1 METSTWSD
9 QELLNKLKVIKFGNA
24 LDKAMNVSYQEA
36 FEILDKC
43 AEDQSLCSFYLMEL
57 AKSPDVR
64 NLTTE
69 SISKIKSE
77 VNVGVSWDQKEGF
90 KAKGNWTT
98 NFEGNPKDLQK
109 AQQEGVRYVEGVKSS
124 VAKAISNISDLVPEV
139 LSKSKNALITGAVTA
154 GILAMP
160 TAIISANAFIA
171 TNSPTYH
178 QSLDNARHNFS
189 CMEDFGS
196 SDSNKSI
203 EDRLVKL
210 KKHKSAK
217 F

>member
-24 LDKAMNVSYQEA
+24 LDKAMNVSSQEA

-77 VNVGVSWDQKEGF
+77 VNVGVS
-90 KAKGNWTT
+90 
-98 NFEGNPKDLQK
+98 
-109 AQQEGVRYVEGVKSS
+109 
-124 VAKAISNISDLVPEV
+124 
-139 LSKSKNALITGAVTA
+139 
-154 GILAMP
+154 
-160 TAIISANAFIA
+160 
-171 TNSPTYH
+171 
-178 QSLDNARHNFS
+178 
-189 CMEDFGS
+189 
-196 SDSNKSI
+196 
-203 EDRLVKL
+203 
-210 KKHKSAK
+210 
-217 F
+217 